1 MKMTQRGMKVL
12 CSYCL
17 HASVPA
23 TKKCLQCDVSLCQN
37 HVRVH
42 SKSSDHTLTEVHA
55 PPTTRRCLQH
65 GLDLSMYCCI
75 YRTCLCWKC
84 HGNNVHEGHYHLSLR
99 DAQEAKRE
107 RLNKILGEL
116 MIKREKM
123 PNQLQ
128 QLELAKDLLTQKI
141 GHVISLVD
149 NNDPVAV
156 LQEEESERTDFCDIL
171 DSDTKIRELQEKYNQ
186 LVWERQMVK
195 IFFIVFIVLMVLLL
209 SSASRR

>member
-1 MKMTQRGMKVL
+1 
-12 CSYCL
+12 
-17 HASVPA
+17 
-23 TKKCLQCDVSLCQN
+23 
-37 HVRVH
+37 
-42 SKSSDHTLTEVHA
+42 
-55 PPTTRRCLQH
+55 
-65 GLDLSMYCCI
+65 
-75 YRTCLCWKC
+75 
-84 HGNNVHEGHYHLSLR
+84 
-99 DAQEAKRE
+99 
-107 RLNKILGEL
+107 